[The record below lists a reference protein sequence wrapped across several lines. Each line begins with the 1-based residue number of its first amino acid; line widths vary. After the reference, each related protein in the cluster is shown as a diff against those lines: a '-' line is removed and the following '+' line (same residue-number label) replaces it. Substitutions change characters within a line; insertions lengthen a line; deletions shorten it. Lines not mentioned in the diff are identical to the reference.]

1 MEARSIICGCLSA
14 VAKAVYKAL
23 LERGVPSH
31 MLKWRGFGNRAALV
45 PPVAADNIR
54 EGDRKIL
61 LEKVTNMEYWKVL
74 GKED

>member
-1 MEARSIICGCLSA
+1 
-14 VAKAVYKAL
+14 
-23 LERGVPSH
+23 